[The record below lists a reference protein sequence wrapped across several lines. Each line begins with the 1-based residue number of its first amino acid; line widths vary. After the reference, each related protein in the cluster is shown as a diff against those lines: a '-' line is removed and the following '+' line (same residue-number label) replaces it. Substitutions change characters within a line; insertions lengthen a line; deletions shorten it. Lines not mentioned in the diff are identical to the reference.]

1 MFCCFTEFENQQ
13 YVKLIEAEN
22 QQIAG
27 MIVILYI
34 IKILASL
41 YKYFMHNLD

>member
-1 MFCCFTEFENQQ
+1 MFCFTEFENQQ

-27 MIVILYI
+27 IIVILFI
-34 IKILASL
+34 IKILDS
-41 YKYFMHNLD
+41 

>member
-27 MIVILYI
+27 MIVIL
-34 IKILASL
+34 
-41 YKYFMHNLD
+41 

>member
-1 MFCCFTEFENQQ
+1 MYFWNINIYVLFTEFENQQ

-27 MIVILYI
+27 MIVIL
-34 IKILASL
+34 
-41 YKYFMHNLD
+41 